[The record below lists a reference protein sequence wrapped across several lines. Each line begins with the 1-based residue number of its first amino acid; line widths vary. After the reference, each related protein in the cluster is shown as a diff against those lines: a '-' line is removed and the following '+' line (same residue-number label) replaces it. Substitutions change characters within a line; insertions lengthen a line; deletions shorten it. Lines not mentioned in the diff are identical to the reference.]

1 MAIKSWAGTAAL
13 ACVLAGPAG
22 AAVRPIE
29 RMHTPWLQDLYMK
42 SLDAKA
48 RSQPFGICEGAQGAF
63 AFDAAAALSAP
74 TAKDGFAPAADGM
87 IPSNGEEGV
96 YLAVLDAVKAAMAGF
111 LSRRQDTQ
119 TRLGMIVAG
128 KHDVAKPG
136 EVEKFVMRAVPDSAL
151 PRIILEH
158 AGEFPSAR
166 RLYHVDAAYARRA
179 PARQS
184 IISVFSIVDLKTREL
199 FFVGGGDCEF

>member
-1 MAIKSWAGTAAL
+1 MTSSPLG
-13 ACVLAGPAG
+13 
-22 AAVRPIE
+22 
-29 RMHTPWLQDLYMK
+29 
-42 SLDAKA
+42 
-48 RSQPFGICEGAQGAF
+48 
-63 AFDAAAALSAP
+63 AAAALSAP
-74 TAKDGFAPAADGM
+74 TAKDGFAPAAHGL
-87 IPSNGEEGV
+87 IPSTGDEGV

-136 EVEKFVMRAVPDSAL
+136 EVEKFVTRAVPYPSL

-158 AGEFPSAR
+158 AAEFPSAR
-166 RLYHVDAAYARRA
+166 RFYHVDAAYARRN
-179 PARQS
+179 PAQQS
-184 IISVFSIVDLKTREL
+184 IISVFSIVDLERREL